1 MKARILD
8 NQKVSSRYFKMTFL
22 CPEIVKKGKAGQFLM
37 LRVNEKY
44 DPLLPRAFA
53 IHRTKTKHP
62 HSLEILYQTAGR
74 VTRLMSYM
82 KSGEELS
89 IIGPLGNGFSIA
101 QSKKRAIIIAG
112 GIGVA
117 PVYLLAEALKKAN
130 VQTDLFVGGKSKKDI
145 LCVNEFQSLGVKVKI
160 STDDGS
166 RGKKGMASELLKDF
180 IKKEN
185 TDSLKQ
191 ISLYACGPHAMLQ
204 SIAGLAETHSLP
216 CQISMEAKMA
226 CGMGACQGCI
236 VKTKASDKNDFSYQ
250 RVCKE
255 GSVFNA
261 DEILWK

>member
-8 NQKVSSRYFKMTFL
+8 NQEVSSRYFKMTLL

-53 IHRTKTKHP
+53 VHRIKTKHP
-62 HSLEILYQTAGR
+62 HSLEILYQIAGR
-74 VTRLMSYM
+74 VTRLMSRI
-82 KSGEELS
+82 KPGEELP
-89 IIGPLGNGFSIA
+89 ITGPLGNGFSIE
-101 QSKKRAIIIAG
+101 QPKKRAVIIAG

-130 VQTDLFVGGKSKKDI
+130 IQTDLFIGGKSKKDI
-145 LCVNEFQSLGVKVKI
+145 LCVNEFRSLGVKVKV
-160 STDDGS
+160 STEDGS
-166 RGKKGMASELLKDF
+166 LGKKGMASELLKDF
-180 IKKEN
+180 IDKE
-185 TDSLKQ
+185 TVDSLRQ
-191 ISLYACGPHAMLQ
+191 ISLYACGPHAMLE
-204 SIAGLAETHSLP
+204 SIAGFAENHSLP
-216 CQISMEAKMA
+216 CQVSMEAKMA

-236 VKTKASDKNDFSYQ
+236 VKTKTSDKNGFSYQ

-255 GSVFNA
+255 GPVFNA